1 MKKQFIYPLIF
12 VALLFMSSFV
22 MAQSNKEDVD
32 IIQSAFGKDKKDLVK
47 DYMELSAKDS
57 AAFWKLYDEYE
68 DKRKLIGR
76 ERINLLEQYANGYQ
90 NLDNAKAEKL
100 ATAILSNDAKY
111 NMLYQT
117 YFKKFTT
124 VFGAKNAAKFL
135 QLEMYVQTY
144 VRANVMR
151 EIPLIGDLEKQ
162 KQ

>member
-1 MKKQFIYPLIF
+1 MKKLVFIAIAIF
-12 VALLFMSSFV
+12 SLSTSN
-22 MAQSNKEDVD
+22 AQSNSEDIE
-32 IIQSAFGKDKKDLVK
+32 IIQGLYGKDKKELV
-47 DYMELSAKDS
+47 
-57 AAFWKLYDEYE
+57 AAFIQLEGAQKTEFWKLYDEYE

-117 YFKKFTT
+117 YFKKFAT